1 MPTNLSDDR
10 HIQSPKVDPKLRMF
24 ANCSQEVN
32 EVRSQFQGSLAIE
45 GKPRKVIIR
54 DANPE
59 EMPVMASKFRKKK
72 SKNDPPSNILANVF
86 IRLAP
91 DIYHTKIPGQIA
103 RKGNLVSA
111 QVRLTQLNDL
121 KEKSGVINIES
132 SRSLKVPNPTIDTIY
147 ASRTR
152 ENILK
157 QYRGKFTRKNK
168 VLIGI
173 IDVGGFDFSHPDFL
187 DAKGNTRFHS
197 IWDQGGDFRDPPQP
211 FLEGT
216 ATYGSEFTAD
226 LLNNAIKSSK
236 RINIP
241 AYQIEK
247 QSALT
252 VGSHGTHVASIAAG
266 NNGVCP
272 DAMIAGV
279 IIALKESDIDRR
291 KSFYDSSCVVHAVE
305 YITRLADKLKLPV
318 SINISLG
325 TNGHAH
331 DGTDA
336 ASRWIDTELLLPG
349 RVVTVAAGN
358 SGQDKPE
365 VTGDLG
371 YVMGRI
377 HTRGRIKGRG
387 LSEDI
392 QWLVVGNGVSDI
404 SENELEIW
412 YPCQDRFAVQV
423 KPPDGEWSKLIRA
436 NEFIENMQLG
446 DGSFISIYND
456 LYHPSNGMNLIAVY
470 LTPYFS
476 KEKVIPV
483 RAGLWQVR
491 IYGDDIRNGEY
502 HAWIERDDP
511 RPLGATGEDRALWNY
526 PSYFGEHT
534 NIDNTS
540 ISSLACARHVISV
553 GNLDHLNERVHPS
566 SSQGPTR
573 DNRLKPEV
581 LAPGTKITAAKGFA
595 GSDDLWIS
603 MTGTSMA
610 APIAC
615 GVAAQMLQAEP
626 KLTAGQISGIMV
638 RTSKPLPG
646 RAYAWTN
653 DHGFGVVQA
662 QACVDEA
669 RNIYNKKD
677 VGDENKNLSI

>member
-1 MPTNLSDDR
+1 
-10 HIQSPKVDPKLRMF
+10 MF

-32 EVRSQFQGSLAIE
+32 EVRSQFQGSLAIK
-45 GKPRKVIIR
+45 GKPRKVFVR

-59 EMPVMASKFRKKK
+59 KMPEMAKKFRKKK
-72 SKNDPPSNILANVF
+72 SKDDPPSEILANVF

-91 DIYHTKIPGQIA
+91 DIHNAKIPGQIA
-103 RKGNLVSA
+103 KKGNLVSA
-111 QVRLTQLNDL
+111 QVRLTELNDL
-121 KEKSGVINIES
+121 KERSGVINIES
-132 SRSLKVPNPTIDTIY
+132 SRSLKIPNPTIDTIY
-147 ASRTR
+147 ASRAKD
-152 ENILK
+152 NVLK
-157 QYRGKFTRKNK
+157 QYRGKFTKRNK

-187 DAKGNTRFHS
+187 DATGNTRFHS
-197 IWDQGGDFRDPPQP
+197 IWDQGGDFRDPPLP

-216 ATYGSEFTAD
+216 VSYGSEFTAD
-226 LLNNAIKSSK
+226 LLNKAIKNSK

-241 AYQIEK
+241 PYLIEK
-247 QSALT
+247 QSALIE
-252 VGSHGTHVASIAAG
+252 GSHGTHVASIAAG

-279 IIALKESDIDRR
+279 IIALKESDLGRR
-291 KSFYDSSCVVHAVE
+291 KSFYDSACVIHAVE
-305 YITRLADKLKLPV
+305 YLTRLADKLGLPV
-318 SINISLG
+318 AINISLG

-358 SGQDKPE
+358 AGQDKPQ
-365 VTGDLG
+365 VAGDLG
-371 YVMGRI
+371 YVIGRI
-377 HTRGRIKGRG
+377 HTSGNIKGQG

-392 QWLVVGNGVSDI
+392 QWCVVGNGVSDI

-412 YPCQDRFAVQV
+412 YPCQDRFCVQV
-423 KPPDGEWSKLIRA
+423 KPPDGEWSKMVRA
-436 NEFIENMQLG
+436 NEFIENMQLS

-470 LTPYFS
+470 LSPYFS

-491 IYGDDIRNGEY
+491 IFGDDIRNGEY

-511 RPLGATGEDRALWNY
+511 RPLGATGEERALWNY
-526 PSYFGEHT
+526 PSYFSERT

-540 ISSLACARHVISV
+540 ISSLACARHVIAV
-553 GNLDHLNERVHPS
+553 GNLDHVNERVNIS

-581 LAPGTKITAAKGFA
+581 LAPGTNITAAKGFA
-595 GSDDLWIS
+595 GSRDLWIS

-610 APIAC
+610 APIVC

-626 KLTAGQISGIMV
+626 ELTAGQISGIMV

-646 RAYAWTN
+646 KAYTWTN

-669 RNIYNKKD
+669 RNIYHKKD
-677 VGDENKNLSI
+677 VGDENKNIPI